1 MLRDQ
6 SFFAFIKEFKMET
19 ITAILVDGGFYRK
32 QAKKLFGEKT
42 PQKRAEELI
51 LYCRRHLKSDF
62 EREEK
67 RLYRIFYY
75 DCPPSEKTI
84 YNPLTQR
91 SVNLGSSAQ
100 YRWTNDFF
108 EDLSRRRKVAL
119 RMGELL
125 ESKAGYSLNYDAL
138 KKLLRKE
145 ITVDDL
151 TENDLTMD
159 IQQKGVDMRIGL
171 DIASL
176 ANKKLV
182 NQIVLIAGDSDFVPA
197 AKHARREGIDF
208 ILDPMWHPIK
218 PSLLLHIDGKEVKTG
233 KPGHNYT
240 DRLCFLTPPTDN
252 DNQNNN

>member
-1 MLRDQ
+1 
-6 SFFAFIKEFKMET
+6 MET

-32 QAKKLFGEKT
+32 QARILFGEKT
-42 PQKRAEELI
+42 PKQRAEELTT
-51 LYCRRHLKSDF
+51 YCHRHLHGDYENEK
-62 EREEK
+62 K

-75 DCPPSEKTI
+75 DCQPSDKTI

-91 SVNLGSSAQ
+91 SIDLSRSDQ
-100 YRWTNDFF
+100 YRWTKDFF
-108 EDLSRRRKVAL
+108 KELSHQRKLAL

-125 ESKAGYSLNYDAL
+125 ESKAAYSLNYDTL

-145 ITVDDL
+145 IAVDDI
-151 TENDLTMD
+151 TEKDLTLD

-176 ANKKLV
+176 AQKRLV

-208 ILDPMWHPIK
+208 ILDPMWHTVK
-218 PSLLLHIDGKEVKTG
+218 DSLLLHIDGKEIKTG
-233 KPGHNYT
+233 KPGKNFK
-240 DRLCFLTPPTDN
+240 DKLCNIEPADN
-252 DNQNNN
+252 ES